1 MRVVG
6 SARHEGREGPTMH
19 TLTMVLL
26 TIALVCE
33 VHDVRSSDPA
43 EILVVG
49 SLIVALVVHDLLRD
63 RRLHQLE

>member
-1 MRVVG
+1 
-6 SARHEGREGPTMH
+6 MH

-33 VHDVRSSDPA
+33 VHEVRSSYPG
-43 EILVVG
+43 EFLVVG

-63 RRLHQLE
+63 RRAPPM